1 MSRNS
6 FPMKFMF
13 PTVQN
18 VTTGAASVL
27 AALPMGAQTYGVY
40 LTATADTWVRFDD
53 PLAGGAGGIGIASA
67 SQTVATPGVFTTA
80 VQAFTAGQAV
90 YVSGI
95 APGGIVL
102 GQVYYIATLGLT
114 TTACELSLTSG
125 GTGVQVTSSAVCV
138 INPLVAASA
147 TNSVLIKAT
156 DFGQEYGIGPGQYI
170 ATLQKSATGTLNICE
185 LTH

>member
-1 MSRNS
+1 MARNS

-13 PTVQN
+13 GTVQN
-18 VTTGAASVL
+18 VTTGAATVL
-27 AALPMGAQTYGVY
+27 ATLPMGLQTYAVY

-53 PLAGGAGGIGIASA
+53 PSAGGALASVASA

-80 VQAFTAGQAV
+80 VQAFTAGQPV
-90 YVSGI
+90 YVSGT

-114 TTACELSLTSG
+114 TTAVELSLTSG
-125 GTGVQVTSSAVCV
+125 GTGVQVTSSAACT

-170 ATLQKSATGTLNICE
+170 ATLQKTGTGTLNIVEC
-185 LTH
+185 TH